1 MIKNEKQ
8 YKITRKALQGW
19 QSTHEQLLHY
29 RKPGT
34 AKWVHDAQIESAK
47 IQIRQLQAQMKEY
60 ESLKAG
66 KGKLKDISV
75 VDDISNLLLKWR
87 IRNNLTH
94 RDLANL
100 VDMKE
105 QQIQRYEETNY
116 QSASLSTITRVAHAL
131 QFYKHQG
138 HKVAASR

>member
-34 AKWVHDAQIESAK
+34 PKWVHDAQIESVK
-47 IQIRQLQAQMKEY
+47 IQIRQLQAQLKEY
-60 ESLKAG
+60 ESLRAG

-75 VDDISNLLLKWR
+75 VDDISDLLLKWR
-87 IRNNLTH
+87 IRNKLTH
-94 RDLANL
+94 RELANL

-131 QFYKHQG
+131 QFHKHQG
-138 HKVAASR
+138 HSV

>member
-47 IQIRQLQAQMKEY
+47 IQIRQLQAQMKE
-60 ESLKAG
+60 
-66 KGKLKDISV
+66 
-75 VDDISNLLLKWR
+75 
-87 IRNNLTH
+87 
-94 RDLANL
+94 
-100 VDMKE
+100 

-138 HKVAASR
+138 HRVAAPR

>member
-19 QSTHEQLLHY
+19 QSTHEQLLQH

-34 AKWVHDAQIESAK
+34 PKWVHDAQIESVK
-47 IQIRQLQAQMKEY
+47 IQIRQLQAQLKEY

-75 VDDISNLLLKWR
+75 IDDISDLLLKWR

-94 RDLANL
+94 RELANL

-131 QFYKHQG
+131 QFHKQQG
-138 HKVAASR
+138 HSV